1 MQGWEAS
8 SRSCEKAGAK
18 LGFQESQALIR
29 LKQERRGWNGR
40 WQSRFKMSGMLGRL
54 EVISEKLTSKI
65 PNYRSCARRR
75 KMQEDPNRGRQSG
88 RGLKL
93 NRHEERTRLHAS
105 RRSAWNASNVAEG
118 GGRVSAPIVDQ
129 KVLAGRSFFL
139 LRAGSGIWRRARGKA
154 RTRLVL

>member
-75 KMQEDPNRGRQSG
+75 KMQEMIRIEEGKAVVASSSTGMKRERGFMP
-88 RGLKL
+88 
-93 NRHEERTRLHAS
+93 A
-105 RRSAWNASNVAEG
+105 G
-118 GGRVSAPIVDQ
+118 GAPGMLQ
-129 KVLAGRSFFL
+129 M
-139 LRAGSGIWRRARGKA
+139 WRRAEG
-154 RTRLVL
+154 V